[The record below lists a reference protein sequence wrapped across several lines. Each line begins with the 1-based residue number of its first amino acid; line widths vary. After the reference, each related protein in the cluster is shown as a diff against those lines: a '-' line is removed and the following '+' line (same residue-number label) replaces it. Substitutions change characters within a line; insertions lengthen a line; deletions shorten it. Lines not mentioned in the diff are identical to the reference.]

1 MIIIKQLAKDIRR
14 ELQAAEHYAMFAS
27 RYAEEHREL
36 SEVYARIAEQ
46 ELEHADKFHAAAVRI
61 ITEHRE
67 KHGEPPTEMA
77 HIWDWEHQMLI
88 EQEAVIRDVLKR
100 R

>member
-1 MIIIKQLAKDIRR
+1 MLLIKQLAKDIRS
-14 ELQAAEHYAMFAS
+14 ELRTAEHYAMLAS

-46 ELEHADKFHAAAVRI
+46 EIDHADKFHAAAVRI
-61 ITEHRE
+61 ITEYRE

-88 EQEAVIRDVLKR
+88 EQSAVIRDVLKHR
-100 R
+100 